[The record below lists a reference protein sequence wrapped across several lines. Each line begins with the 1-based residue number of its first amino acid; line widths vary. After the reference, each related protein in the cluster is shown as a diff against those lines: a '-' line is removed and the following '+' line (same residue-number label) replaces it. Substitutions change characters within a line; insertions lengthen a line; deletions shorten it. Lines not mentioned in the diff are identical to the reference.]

1 MNMVRYGVAI
11 VGLLV
16 LVGALAGIKGTQIS
30 GLIKAGEAFA
40 KEGPPPESVST
51 DFARTFT
58 WERTLSA
65 IGTITTDR
73 GVAVSNDA
81 AGIVKRI
88 AFESGG
94 MAKEGQVLIEL
105 DNGVERAQL
114 RTAQARKELAEQ
126 NMERTKSLFASGGV
140 SRSQL
145 DADESQLK
153 SASAEVAGLE
163 AQIAR
168 KVVRAPFAG
177 RLGIRAVNLG
187 QYLSPGTMVTTLEA
201 LESVYV
207 DFTLPQQAS
216 GEISVGTPVRVGVSG
231 VEKLEAAGA
240 VAAVDPSLDRATRSL
255 RIRATLPNPEQKLRP
270 GMFAEVKVVLPDT
283 QEVVAIPLTAVV
295 HAPYGDS
302 VFLVED
308 GHAEGEKAKAQ
319 TAAKSAGPLHV
330 RQQFVRLGEE
340 RGDYVAVLEGVK
352 AKDPLV
358 SAGAFKLRNGAK
370 ITVHNEVKPEPKLA
384 PHPENR

>member
-1 MNMVRYGVAI
+1 MVRYGVAI

-51 DFARTFT
+51 DFARAFT

-65 IGTITTDR
+65 VGTITTDR

-88 AFESGG
+88 AFESGE
-94 MAKEGQVLIEL
+94 MAKQGQVLIEL
-105 DNGVERAQL
+105 DTGVERAQL

-126 NMERTKSLFASGGV
+126 NMERTKSLFGSGGV

-153 SASAEVAGLE
+153 SAAADVAALE
-163 AQIAR
+163 AQIDR

-187 QYLSPGTMVTTLEA
+187 QYLSPGTMITTLEA

-216 GEISVGTPVRVGVSG
+216 GDVAVGTPVRVHVTG
-231 VEKLEAAGA
+231 VEAVAADGA
-240 VAAVDPSLDRATRSL
+240 IAAVDPSLDRATRSL
-255 RIRATLPNPEQKLRP
+255 RIRATVPNPEQKLRP
-270 GMFAEVKVVLPDT
+270 GMFAEVQVVLPSK
-283 QEVVAIPLTAVV
+283 QEVVAVPLTAVV

-302 VFLVED
+302 VFLVEGASKASD
-308 GHAEGEKAKAQ
+308 KAKA
-319 TAAKSAGPLHV
+319 KPAGSPHV

-352 AKDPLV
+352 AGDELV

-370 ITVHNEVKPEPKLA
+370 IAVHNEVKPEPKLA
-384 PHPENR
+384 PHPQNR